1 MFLPALLDV
10 ENDLRQFRNS
20 LLARLIEAMNV
31 AAADKEALLNNL
43 REANQEISKDKTV
56 KEIVSCV

>member
-56 KEIVSCV
+56 KEIASCV

>member
-1 MFLPALLDV
+1 VFLPALLDV

>member
-1 MFLPALLDV
+1 VFLPALLDV

-20 LLARLIEAMNV
+20 PLARLIEAMNV